1 MEGGGEKYTPE
12 LEMTWLSIKTI
23 FKKVWYFFKTYWY
36 IPLLVSWAIIAWLIF
51 KNSGMNIA
59 DILHTAE
66 ESYRGQINVL
76 NEAHEAEIKKRDEIL
91 KRYQE
96 TIEKLEEDRKQK
108 NEELL
113 NKEKRLIKELAEKY
127 HSDPEA
133 YAREIADK
141 FGFEYVENE

>member
-1 MEGGGEKYTPE
+1 MSLFLLKA
-12 LEMTWLSIKTI
+12 KTI

-36 IPLLVSWAIIAWLIF
+36 IPLLISWAIIAWLVF
-51 KNSGMNIA
+51 RNSGMNIA
-59 DILHTAE
+59 DILLAAE
-66 ESYRGQINVL
+66 ESYRGQIDVL
-76 NEAHEAEIKKRDEIL
+76 NEAHDAEIKKRDEIL

-141 FGFEYVENE
+141 FGFEYVENEQ

>member
-1 MEGGGEKYTPE
+1 MSLFLLKA
-12 LEMTWLSIKTI
+12 KTI
-23 FKKVWYFFKTYWY
+23 LKKVWYFFKTYWY
-36 IPLLVSWAIIAWLIF
+36 IPLLISWAIIAWLVF
-51 KNSGMNIA
+51 RNSGTSIS

-66 ESYRGQINVL
+66 ESYRGQIDTL
-76 NEAHEAEIKKRDEIL
+76 NEAHETEIKKRDEIL

-113 NKEKRLIKELAEKY
+113 NKEKKLVKELAEKY

-141 FGFEYVENE
+141 FGFEYVENEQ

>member
-1 MEGGGEKYTPE
+1 MSLFLLKA
-12 LEMTWLSIKTI
+12 KTI

-36 IPLLVSWAIIAWLIF
+36 IPLLISWAIIAWLVF
-51 KNSGMNIA
+51 RNSGMNIA
-59 DILHTAE
+59 DILLAAE
-66 ESYRGQINVL
+66 ESYRGQIDVL
-76 NEAHEAEIKKRDEIL
+76 NEAHDAEIKKRDEIL

-96 TIEKLEEDRKQK
+96 TIEKLEEDRKRK

-113 NKEKRLIKELAEKY
+113 NKEKKLIKELAEKY

>member
-1 MEGGGEKYTPE
+1 
-12 LEMTWLSIKTI
+12 MTWLVTKT
-23 FKKVWYFFKTYWY
+23 FLKKVWSFFKAYWY
-36 IPLLVSWAIIAWLIF
+36 IPLLTSWAIIAWLMF
-51 KNSGMNIA
+51 RNSRISIA
-59 DILHTAE
+59 DILFTAE

-76 NEAHEAEIKKRDEIL
+76 NEAHEAEIKKRDKIL

-96 TIEKLEEDRKQK
+96 TIEMLEEDRKQK

-113 NKEKRLIKELAEKY
+113 NKEKKLVKELAEKY

>member
-1 MEGGGEKYTPE
+1 MSLFLLKA
-12 LEMTWLSIKTI
+12 KTI

-36 IPLLVSWAIIAWLIF
+36 IPLLISWAIIAWLVF
-51 KNSGMNIA
+51 RNSGMNIA
-59 DILHTAE
+59 DILLAAE
-66 ESYRGQINVL
+66 ESYRGQIDVL
-76 NEAHEAEIKKRDEIL
+76 NEAHDAEIKKRDEIL

-96 TIEKLEEDRKQK
+96 TIEKLEEDRKRK

-113 NKEKRLIKELAEKY
+113 TKEKRLVKELAEKY

-141 FGFEYVENE
+141 FGFEYVENEQ

>member
-1 MEGGGEKYTPE
+1 
-12 LEMTWLSIKTI
+12 MTWLAAKTV
-23 FKKVWYFFKTYWY
+23 FKKVWHFFKTYWY

-51 KNSGMNIA
+51 RKSGMNIA
-59 DILHTAE
+59 DILLTAE
-66 ESYRGQINVL
+66 ESYRGQIDIINK
-76 NEAHEAEIKKRDEIL
+76 AHDGEIKKRDEVL

>member
-1 MEGGGEKYTPE
+1 MSLFLLK
-12 LEMTWLSIKTI
+12 SKTI

-36 IPLLVSWAIIAWLIF
+36 IPLLISWAIIAWLVF
-51 KNSGMNIA
+51 RNSGTSIA
-59 DILHTAE
+59 DILFAAE
-66 ESYRGQINVL
+66 ESYRGQIDVL
-76 NEAHEAEIKKRDEIL
+76 NEAHDAEIKKRDEIL

-96 TIEKLEEDRKQK
+96 TIEKLEEDRKRK

-113 NKEKRLIKELAEKY
+113 NKEKKLVKELAEKY

-141 FGFEYVENE
+141 FGFEYVENEQ

>member
-1 MEGGGEKYTPE
+1 MSLFLLKA
-12 LEMTWLSIKTI
+12 KTI

-36 IPLLVSWAIIAWLIF
+36 IPLLISWAIIAWLVF
-51 KNSGMNIA
+51 RNSGMNIA
-59 DILHTAE
+59 DILLAAE
-66 ESYRGQINVL
+66 ESYRGQIDVL
-76 NEAHEAEIKKRDEIL
+76 NEAHDAEIKKRDEIL

-96 TIEKLEEDRKQK
+96 TIEKLEEDRKRK

-113 NKEKRLIKELAEKY
+113 NKEKKLIKELAEKY

-141 FGFEYVENE
+141 FGFEYVENEQ

>member
-1 MEGGGEKYTPE
+1 MSLFLLKA
-12 LEMTWLSIKTI
+12 KTI

-36 IPLLVSWAIIAWLIF
+36 IPLLISWAIIAWLVF
-51 KNSGMNIA
+51 RNSGMNIA
-59 DILHTAE
+59 DILLAAE
-66 ESYRGQINVL
+66 ESYRGQIDVL
-76 NEAHEAEIKKRDEIL
+76 NEAHETEIKKRDEIL

-96 TIEKLEEDRKQK
+96 TIEKLEEDRKRK

-113 NKEKRLIKELAEKY
+113 TKEKRLVKELAEKY

-141 FGFEYVENE
+141 FGFEYVENEQ

>member
-1 MEGGGEKYTPE
+1 MSLFLLKT
-12 LEMTWLSIKTI
+12 KTI
-23 FKKVWYFFKTYWY
+23 FKKVWYFLKTYWY
-36 IPLLVSWAIIAWLIF
+36 IPLLISWAIIAWLVF
-51 KNSGMNIA
+51 RNSGTSIA
-59 DILHTAE
+59 DILFAAE
-66 ESYRGQINVL
+66 ESYRGQIDVL

-96 TIEKLEEDRKQK
+96 TIEKLEEDRKRK

-113 NKEKRLIKELAEKY
+113 NKEKKLIKELAEKY

-141 FGFEYVENE
+141 FGFEYVENEQ

>member
-1 MEGGGEKYTPE
+1 MSLFLLKA
-12 LEMTWLSIKTI
+12 KTI
-23 FKKVWYFFKTYWY
+23 FKKVWYFLKTYWY
-36 IPLLVSWAIIAWLIF
+36 IPLLISWAIIAWLAF
-51 KNSGMNIA
+51 RNSGTSIA
-59 DILHTAE
+59 DILFAAE
-66 ESYRGQINVL
+66 ESYRGQIDVL
-76 NEAHEAEIKKRDEIL
+76 NEAHDTEIKKRDEIL

-96 TIEKLEEDRKQK
+96 TIEKLEEDRKRK

-113 NKEKRLIKELAEKY
+113 NKEKKLVKELAEKY

>member
-1 MEGGGEKYTPE
+1 
-12 LEMTWLSIKTI
+12 MTWLVIKTF

-36 IPLLVSWAIIAWLIF
+36 IPLLLSWTIIAWLIF
-51 KNSGMNIA
+51 RNSGMSIA

-66 ESYRGQINVL
+66 ESYRNQIDIL
-76 NEAHEAEIKKRDEIL
+76 NKAHDDEIL
-91 KRYQE
+91 KRDNIIKRYQD
-96 TIEKLEEDRKQK
+96 TIEKLEEDRRRK

-113 NKEKRLIKELAEKY
+113 NRERRLIKELAEKY